1 VDKVASLAYLI
12 FRNRDRLKCLR
23 QYGLIEQHIFNLS
36 LKQDKMRTDIVI
48 GIVGL
53 VVAGVALGHQV
64 WDSREPDPLIVDE
77 NSRFYCSLQ
86 ADPTRGGEVWTVM
99 YRRSN
104 KEAKPW
110 LRMVRA
116 MGKDWDTQSRC
127 EEIAN
132 RLDIYRQDGLL
143 GFEYRNDP
151 NTPEQFVI
159 CAKTQVSEDSCPL
172 VVTLLPEDDPYEAL
186 REVAGA
192 LLPGSLPSYQ
202 CNDEQN
208 CPIPK
213 PVEIS
218 LSDQLVDED
227 R

>member
-1 VDKVASLAYLI
+1 
-12 FRNRDRLKCLR
+12 
-23 QYGLIEQHIFNLS
+23 
-36 LKQDKMRTDIVI
+36 MRTDVVI
-48 GIVGL
+48 GVLGL
-53 VVAGVALGHQV
+53 GVAVAALAHQIYT
-64 WDSREPDPLIVDE
+64 SREPDPLVVDKS
-77 NSRFYCSLQ
+77 SRFYCALQ
-86 ADPTRGGEVWTVM
+86 ADPTRGGDVWTVM
-99 YRRSN
+99 YRRSDKN
-104 KEAKPW
+104 AKPW
-110 LRMVRA
+110 LRMVRT
-116 MGKDWDTQSRC
+116 MGEDWDTQSRC

-143 GFEYRNDP
+143 GFEYRNNP
-151 NTPEQFVI
+151 NTPSQYVI
-159 CAKTQVSEDSCPL
+159 CAKTQVSEDNCPL
-172 VVTLLPEDDPYEAL
+172 IVTLLPDDDPYLAL

-218 LSDQLVDED
+218 LGDQLVDED